1 MAQIKKS
8 FGKDP
13 SDWDTVLDA
22 ILQDIEN
29 HNAKDAKL
37 VAFSIQPGD
46 VILFY
51 EEPLSANVNKT
62 LPRQ

>member
-1 MAQIKKS
+1 MAQTKRS
-8 FGKDP
+8 FAKDP

-29 HNAKDAKL
+29 HNAKDSKL

-51 EEPLSANVNKT
+51 QEKDS
-62 LPRQ
+62 R